1 MLFFERADQIE
12 YDIVEEDKIRR
23 KQAEEYE
30 LEKARRLRD
39 AGKTGEA
46 NTIPSEAVLTPARV
60 VASALGS
67 SKSQAVDEPPP
78 EPIKTLA

>member
-39 AGKTGEA
+39 AGKTGE
-46 NTIPSEAVLTPARV
+46 NGSEIVLTPILATA
-60 VASALGS
+60 ASALDS
-67 SKSQAVDEPPP
+67 SKSQAADEPS